1 MNYQHGFVR
10 TPGTVTVTVS
20 GDVKLSTGIQRVFD
34 WIASGLGSIKLLK
47 HVVQK
52 ALLLWDM

>member
-20 GDVKLSTGIQRVFD
+20 GDVKLSTCIQRVFD

-47 HVVQK
+47 HGVQK